1 MLARDPE
8 GMSSSYLPPTP
19 SILPTTLPPQFSN
32 RSASFNAPK
41 WSPLKTRTCLRF
53 GGHEIN
59 MPVSIAAPW
68 KHDVFRA
75 IRLGSVRGNFDLPL
89 HPKLLIGEGGGESGC
104 ALWEAFDFHSGPL
117 VTSHIRAKG
126 LREHIIFNTNSSLR
140 HQLLPLHLT
149 DWKPGVWSLRENV
162 SLERTNRG
170 RNVCAL
176 QTRELFSALNI

>member
-1 MLARDPE
+1 MIGSGNRKFGYCAVMLARDPE

-41 WSPLKTRTCLRF
+41 WTPLKTRTCLRF

-89 HPKLLIGEGGGESGC
+89 HPKLLIGEGGG
-104 ALWEAFDFHSGPL
+104 
-117 VTSHIRAKG
+117 KG
-126 LREHIIFNTNSSLR
+126 LCPMGSIWFSFRSPSDIS
-140 HQLLPLHLT
+140 HQSQGSQGTHHL
-149 DWKPGVWSLRENV
+149 
-162 SLERTNRG
+162 
-170 RNVCAL
+170 
-176 QTRELFSALNI
+176 QY

>member
-1 MLARDPE
+1 MRKQKIFLLYRNFGPWSE
-8 GMSSSYLPPTP
+8 GMSSTHPPN
-19 SILPTTLPPQFSN
+19 LHNFLN

-41 WSPLKTRTCLRF
+41 WRPLKIRTCLRS

-59 MPVSIAAPW
+59 MPVSTAAPW

-75 IRLGSVRGNFDLPL
+75 IKLGSVRGNWLAPPSKNFR
-89 HPKLLIGEGGGESGC
+89 GC
-104 ALWEAFDFHSGPL
+104 ALWDAFDFHSGSF

-126 LREHIIFNTNSSLR
+126 LEKHSFSSANISLR

-149 DWKPGVWSLRENV
+149 DCKPDVWSLRESV
-162 SLERTNRG
+162 SSGRTNRD

-176 QTRELFSALNI
+176 QTRELFSDLNI